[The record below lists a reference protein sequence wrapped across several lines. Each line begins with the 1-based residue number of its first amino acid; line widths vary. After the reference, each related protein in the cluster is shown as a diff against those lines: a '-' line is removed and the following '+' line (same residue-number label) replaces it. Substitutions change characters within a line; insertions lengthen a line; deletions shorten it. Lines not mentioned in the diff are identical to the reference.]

1 MGFSAGIL
9 GTGAYL
15 PEKVMTNFDL
25 EKLVDT
31 SNDWIVERTGIR
43 ERRIA
48 DPETA
53 TSDMCLKAAKAAL
66 KDAGVKIEY
75 DPRAPKAQFQMI
87 SQYPSDS
94 CGSRMLITFAA
105 EEIGETPSSP
115 FLVMATPRALKNSP
129 IMNKR

>member
-43 ERRIA
+43 DRRIA

-66 KDAGVKIEY
+66 KDAGVKAEELDLIIVATATPDY
-75 DPRAPKAQFQMI
+75 IYPSTACIVQDKLGATHAGAFDLAAGCTGCVYGFCVASQMI
-87 SQYPSDS
+87 AS
-94 CGSRMLITFAA
+94 GL
-105 EEIGETPSSP
+105 
-115 FLVMATPRALKNSP
+115 
-129 IMNKR
+129 